1 MPFGA
6 CCTCDLAQHQRL
18 YLIINISAYTC
29 SKVLE
34 RVSIYRELERGEGK
48 QKASEVE
55 RGKVSYQRYE
65 LLGEE
70 SQ

>member
-1 MPFGA
+1 
-6 CCTCDLAQHQRL
+6 L

-29 SKVLE
+29 SQVLE
-34 RVSIYRELERGEGK
+34 RVSIYRELERGGGK

>member
-1 MPFGA
+1 
-6 CCTCDLAQHQRL
+6 L

>member
-1 MPFGA
+1 VDRSWSVF
-6 CCTCDLAQHQRL
+6 Q
-18 YLIINISAYTC
+18 YI
-29 SKVLE
+29 E
-34 RVSIYRELERGEGK
+34 RELERGGGK